1 MPSVILINDS
11 IAPCLD
17 PQFDKRL
24 VLTLILGTF
33 TIIGLSEKNVDFIN
47 FFNIAQSWPFQISLS
62 NGKTISENLR
72 SNAMKERD
80 DFENCDLIAESA
92 VKILKKYYDTFTW
105 QPECMVILSGNANV
119 LKHVKSWPNEISHVK
134 MITITDYDES
144 IKCRL
149 RGALF
154 FAKNK

>member
-33 TIIGLSEKNVDFIN
+33 TIIGLSEKNADFIN

-62 NGKTISENLR
+62 NGKTISESLR
-72 SNAMKERD
+72 GNAMK
-80 DFENCDLIAESA
+80 
-92 VKILKKYYDTFTW
+92 
-105 QPECMVILSGNANV
+105 
-119 LKHVKSWPNEISHVK
+119 
-134 MITITDYDES
+134 
-144 IKCRL
+144 
-149 RGALF
+149 
-154 FAKNK
+154 